1 MFEFTEGLSL
11 NLYEIAFKGLSRKL
25 LNIIKS
31 HKVNYIDYLLT
42 GIYDKIV
49 GDHYENPKDA

>member
-1 MFEFTEGLSL
+1 MFDFIEGLSL

-31 HKVNYIDYLLT
+31 HKDN
-42 GIYDKIV
+42 
-49 GDHYENPKDA
+49 